1 MNQVLANAF
10 TDELTKLAETAAGKR
25 RRRRRTAQ
33 AIGAGALGYGAGY
46 GTLKYLYPAMMKAL
60 GKAPKKLSPRTAA
73 LVSGLAG
80 LSLAAM
86 HGYGQGWVHDD
97 PVRIS
102 KKRTGSRRGGAS
114 ADRRLAERHQG
125 SSSQVS
131 PGLLPAAGDG
141 VLPVH
146 SGGRGLRNGRDSDR
160 DNNFRRGVDKYRYG
174 GKTPRDYNFER
185 PFRLRESGDR

>member
-1 MNQVLANAF
+1 MHNLFIKHVFRLEEKKYEEERIDYSAITF
-10 TDELTKLAETAAGKR
+10 TDNQNVIDL
-25 RRRRRTAQ
+25 
-33 AIGAGALGYGAGY
+33 
-46 GTLKYLYPAMMKAL
+46 
-60 GKAPKKLSPRTAA
+60 
-73 LVSGLAG
+73 
-80 LSLAAM
+80 
-86 HGYGQGWVHDD
+86 
-97 PVRIS
+97 IS